1 MSNLPDNLIY
11 KARIN
16 HTTIELS
23 GWKNKTKEDK
33 EFETLKIRRSW
44 KDEKAESGYAEE
56 SISLPVRDVPGV
68 AAAMVEAYK
77 KLGVSIEKVNQ
88 ELKNPN
94 NDK

>member
-1 MSNLPDNLIY
+1 MSNLPENLIY
-11 KARIN
+11 KAHIN
-16 HTTIELS
+16 HTTIELA

-68 AAAMVEAYK
+68 AVAMVEAYK
-77 KLGVSIEKVNQ
+77 VIVMNIEEIK
-88 ELKNPN
+88 
-94 NDK
+94 